1 LDVKE
6 AITVATKKFRELESK
21 LSPQQRKAALLLVNN
36 DLAEAEEGRRS
47 LDKIADEVDT
57 SLRNLHRW
65 KNENSVFIEYMN
77 LIADDFLASYRSGV
91 YRQMM
96 KLINSQQPSVKAM
109 DLYFK
114 RFGLLTERQ
123 ITESADTNDDQNN
136 ESIAKEI
143 AEFDSELNEGND
155 D

>member
-1 LDVKE
+1 M
-6 AITVATKKFRELESK
+6 ATKKFRELESK

-36 DLAEAEEGRRS
+36 DLAEVTEGRQS

-65 KNENSVFIEYMN
+65 KNENAVFIEYMN

-143 AEFDSELNEGND
+143 AEFDSELNEEND